1 MKKTKVLLVA
11 IAVVFIGCLVK
22 VSAQDEKA
30 IGLSREYERCMDKSG
45 GVTASMLDC
54 IAAETKRQDTRL
66 NKLYKDVMAQLD
78 ESGKKRLVEAQRAW
92 IKFRD
97 ADVSLYEGSSGGT
110 AGTLTGADRY
120 LIMTA
125 QRASELEK
133 FKSE

>member
-1 MKKTKVLLVA
+1 MKTIRLFTVAA
-11 IAVVFIGCLVK
+11 IAVMLVCFVK
-22 VSAQDEKA
+22 TNAQDEKA
-30 IGLSREYERCMDKSG
+30 IGLSREYEACMDKSG
-45 GVTASMLDC
+45 GVTSRMLDC
-54 IAAETKRQDTRL
+54 IGAETKRQDARL
-66 NKLYKDVMAQLD
+66 NKVYKDAMAQLD

-120 LIMTA
+120 LMMTA

-133 FKSE
+133 FKNE